1 MSLKTRA
8 ATVASLAALLALAAP
23 AHPAAAQG
31 LPIPGSSCPV
41 APDAIKLP
49 DAAALRQM
57 NSITAHGARPT
68 GSLAQ
73 ERYITWIRDQLK
85 GVDGIELSDLDY
97 TISRFTPSSTKLKL
111 RTGKRVTHIA
121 VAGPVPYAKPTG
133 KRGVADAVVAVPHD
147 QPIPAANSAG
157 KIVLRHAPAGSVP
170 NYDFLLPVVSWST
183 YDPENTIDPT
193 KNFYGDF
200 INYNARVADLR
211 DAGKAGA
218 KAILFYKGL
227 PNRQLKGHY
236 EPYEGT
242 RWPVPA
248 AFIGSDQGKRILD
261 AIGRKA
267 GINARL
273 TLRARFKRI
282 HTPTVIATIKGQS
295 PERIVID
302 SHTDGTN
309 AVEDNGP
316 VAMVPMARYLAG
328 LPAECRPRTL
338 QFVFVTGHFY
348 QRLVDKDTRHGGSGQ
363 IAAMLDRDYD
373 KGTVSS
379 VVVLEHLGALSYD
392 AVPRSDGGPGDVLKK
407 NGLREVQF
415 LAITN
420 SQPLVR
426 TAEDVVRK
434 YDMQRTILLQG
445 ADAPGATVPSHCSFG
460 GEGTPYNIHV
470 LPTVAAIAAPQSLY
484 DPPFGLDSIDF
495 DVMHSEMLGYTE
507 LLNRMGTMSQQDI
520 AGAVTLDRQRRAAGG
535 EACPPEN

>member
-8 ATVASLAALLALAAP
+8 ATVASLGALLAPAAP

-31 LPIPGSSCPV
+31 LPIPESSCPV
-41 APDAIKLP
+41 APDASKLP
-49 DAAALRQM
+49 DAAALGQM
-57 NSITAHGARPT
+57 NSITAHGSRPT

-73 ERYITWIRDQLK
+73 ERYIAWIRDQLK
-85 GVDGIELSDLDY
+85 GVDRIELSDLDY

-111 RTGKRVTHIA
+111 RMGKRVTHIA

-133 KRGVADAVVAVPHD
+133 KRGVADAVVAVPD
-147 QPIPAANSAG
+147 GEPITAANSAG

-183 YDPENTIDPT
+183 YDPNNTIDPT

-218 KAILFYKGL
+218 KAILFYKDL

-236 EPYEGT
+236 EPYEGS

-261 AIGRKA
+261 AIGRNS
-267 GINARL
+267 GINARI

-316 VAMVPMARYLAG
+316 VAMVPMARY
-328 LPAECRPRTL
+328 
-338 QFVFVTGHFY
+338 
-348 QRLVDKDTRHGGSGQ
+348 
-363 IAAMLDRDYD
+363 
-373 KGTVSS
+373 
-379 VVVLEHLGALSYD
+379 
-392 AVPRSDGGPGDVLKK
+392 
-407 NGLREVQF
+407 
-415 LAITN
+415 
-420 SQPLVR
+420 
-426 TAEDVVRK
+426 
-434 YDMQRTILLQG
+434 
-445 ADAPGATVPSHCSFG
+445 
-460 GEGTPYNIHV
+460 
-470 LPTVAAIAAPQSLY
+470 
-484 DPPFGLDSIDF
+484 
-495 DVMHSEMLGYTE
+495 
-507 LLNRMGTMSQQDI
+507 
-520 AGAVTLDRQRRAAGG
+520 
-535 EACPPEN
+535 